1 MSPPPALRLLRPI
14 QLSHHLP
21 RHLTLRPGSISITRW
36 QNRTYASQTSDD
48 QREAQ
53 LDRKKMN
60 TESQEYG
67 STDDASASN
76 EEAAFDPNIT
86 SPEKAKEKA
95 GEGNDANPL
104 AGSAA
109 DPDLSQPTSEVEG
122 GADKKVSEGGG
133 GRKAPDEGKGS
144 ESV

>member
-1 MSPPPALRLLRPI
+1 
-14 QLSHHLP
+14 
-21 RHLTLRPGSISITRW
+21 
-36 QNRTYASQTSDD
+36 
-48 QREAQ
+48 
-53 LDRKKMN
+53 MN
-60 TESQEYG
+60 TESQEYA
-67 STDDASASN
+67 STDDAAAGN

-86 SPEKAKEKA
+86 TPEGAKEKA

-104 AGSAA
+104 GGTAA
-109 DPDLSQPTSEVEG
+109 DPSMSQPTSEVEG